1 MTNEM
6 EAQMIKECCKYR
18 CRSASQAARPAL
30 GRALLMAL
38 GAALLALTQPI
49 EAWCQKP
56 RPARR
61 APQTAAVPAPSKDW
75 LQWGGPRRDFVTPS
89 TGLPNLWPADGPR
102 KLWSRTLGDGYSGIA
117 VEGTTLYTAYR
128 RGAQDVVTALD
139 ARTGKTLWEY
149 AYEATFTNAYSEA
162 VGPGPY
168 AMPQVIGDRLVTA
181 SGIGQIH
188 SLDKKT
194 GRPVWS
200 HDLYREFGGTRLE
213 FGYSCH
219 ALPYKDSLIL
229 LAGGRDAAALAL
241 RQSDGAVLW
250 KSMNFRNAHSSPVLI
265 EVDGQPQVVALMA
278 SEVIGFS
285 PDTGALLWQHP
296 HFTENGL
303 AISTPMWAPG
313 NLLLISSAYNGG
325 SRVLELHQSGGK
337 TTVKELWHNQRLQ
350 SHFGTVIRHGDYVYM
365 SSGHNGPAFM
375 TCVNLRSG
383 EVAWQQ
389 RGFAKAQLLGA
400 DDKLILLDEDGT
412 LALIEATP
420 KEFHVY
426 AKAPLLQHLSWTA
439 PTLSGPNL
447 YLRDRQVLM
456 ALDMAGK

>member
-1 MTNEM
+1 MTTES
-6 EAQMIKECCKYR
+6 CKHLCQSIDR
-18 CRSASQAARPAL
+18 AAHLA
-30 GRALLMAL
+30 GRRTLVAVL
-38 GAALLALTQPI
+38 GAALLTLAQPI
-49 EAWCQKP
+49 EAWCQKS
-56 RPARR
+56 RPATR
-61 APQTAAVPAPSKDW
+61 APRTDTRPAPSKDW

-89 TGLPNLWPADGPR
+89 TGLPNLWPANGPI

-128 RGAQDVVTALD
+128 RGSQDVVTALD

-149 AYEATFTNAYSEA
+149 VCEAAFKNSYSEA

-168 AMPQVIGDRLVTA
+168 AMPQVIGDRLVMA

-241 RQSDGAVLW
+241 RQSGGAVLW
-250 KSMNFRNAHSSPVLI
+250 KGMNFRNAHFSPWLVGVVGKPESRPL
-265 EVDGQPQVVALMA
+265 VVPQ
-278 SEVIGFS
+278 VIGFS
-285 PDTGALLWQHP
+285 PDNGQLLWQHSHP
-296 HFTENGL
+296 TENGL
-303 AISTPMWAPG
+303 AISTPIWAPG
-313 NLLLISSAYNGG
+313 NLLFISSAYNGG
-325 SRVLELHQSGGK
+325 SRVLELRQSGGI
-337 TTVKELWHNQRLQ
+337 TTVKELWRNQRLQ
-350 SHFGTVIRHGDYVYM
+350 SHFGTVIRHGDYVYL

-383 EVAWQQ
+383 KVAWQQ
-389 RGFAKAQLLGA
+389 RGFAKAQLVGA
-400 DDKLILLDEDGT
+400 DDKLILL
-412 LALIEATP
+412 
-420 KEFHVY
+420 
-426 AKAPLLQHLSWTA
+426 
-439 PTLSGPNL
+439 
-447 YLRDRQVLM
+447 
-456 ALDMAGK
+456 